1 MNIGIDNDINID
13 ILTASFEN
21 INIELSEKQINQF
34 IRYYELLIEKNK
46 VMNLTAIT
54 EYKDV
59 VIKHFV
65 DSLLINDVLDF
76 KNVKSVIDVGT
87 GAGFPGIPIKIIYPH
102 IKITL
107 LDSLNKRINFLKEA
121 INTIECEEV
130 EFIHG
135 RAEELGR
142 NEKYREKYDLCV
154 SRAVANLSTL
164 SEYCLP
170 FVKVGGKFVSYKAAN
185 IDDEVKSAK
194 NAIGRLGGKINK
206 TYTVILPSEEKI
218 ERNFVIIDKI
228 NVMNNKYPRKAGMPS
243 KEPLS

>member
-1 MNIGIDNDINID
+1 MSIGSDSNLDIDFLTDSFKNID
-13 ILTASFEN
+13 IS
-21 INIELSEKQINQF
+21 LSEKQISQF
-34 IRYYELLIEKNK
+34 IKYYDLLINKNK

-65 DSLLINDVLDF
+65 DSLLVNSVLDF
-76 KNVKSVIDVGT
+76 KSVENMIDVGT
-87 GAGFPGIPIKIIYPH
+87 GAGFPGVPIKIIYPH

-121 INTIECEEV
+121 VNEIGCDGV

-135 RAEELGR
+135 RAEELGHVE
-142 NEKYREKYDLCV
+142 NYREKYDLCV

-164 SEYCLP
+164 SEYCLS
-170 FVKVGGKFVSYKAAN
+170 FIKVGGRFVSYKASD
-185 IDDEVKSAK
+185 IDEEVKLAK
-194 NAIGRLGGKINK
+194 NAISKLGGRINK
-206 TYTVILPSEEKI
+206 TQTVVLSSSENVERKI
-218 ERNFVIIDKI
+218 IVIDKI
-228 NVMNNKYPRKAGMPS
+228 EILNKKYPRKAGIPS

>member
-1 MNIGIDNDINID
+1 MNIDSNSNLNID
-13 ILTASFEN
+13 ILKNSFRN

-65 DSLLINDVLDF
+65 DSLLVNDVLDF
-76 KNVKSVIDVGT
+76 NNVKSVIDVGT

-107 LDSLNKRINFLKEA
+107 LDSLNKRINFLKETVNE
-121 INTIECEEV
+121 IGCNEV

-135 RAEELGR
+135 RAEELGHV
-142 NEKYREKYDLCV
+142 EKYREKYDLCV

-170 FVKVGGKFVSYKAAN
+170 FIKIGGKFVSYKASD
-185 IDDEVKSAK
+185 IDEEVRLAK
-194 NAIGRLGGKINK
+194 NAINKLGGKISN
-206 TYTVILPSEEKI
+206 TYTLILPSDERI
-218 ERNFVIIDKI
+218 ERNFVVIDKVSI
-228 NVMNNKYPRKAGMPS
+228 MSNKYPRKAGIPS
-243 KEPLS
+243 KEPLI

>member
-1 MNIGIDNDINID
+1 MSIGSDSNLDIDFLTDSFKNID
-13 ILTASFEN
+13 IS
-21 INIELSEKQINQF
+21 LSEKQISQF
-34 IRYYELLIEKNK
+34 IKYYDLLINKNK

-65 DSLLINDVLDF
+65 DSLLVNSVLDF
-76 KNVKSVIDVGT
+76 KSVENMIDVGT
-87 GAGFPGIPIKIIYPH
+87 GAGFPGVPIKIIYPH

-121 INTIECEEV
+121 VNEIGCDGV

-135 RAEELGR
+135 RAEELGHVE
-142 NEKYREKYDLCV
+142 NYREKYDLCV

-170 FVKVGGKFVSYKAAN
+170 FIKVGGRFVSYKASD
-185 IDDEVKSAK
+185 IDEEVKLAK
-194 NAIGRLGGKINK
+194 NAISKLGGRINK
-206 TYTVILPSEEKI
+206 TQTVVLPSSENVERKI
-218 ERNFVIIDKI
+218 IVIDKI
-228 NVMNNKYPRKAGMPS
+228 EILNKKYPRKAGTPS